1 MNDTPST
8 ATATKVGVYR
18 LQLFKPSETFI
29 AAQAKAMP
37 TADPL
42 LIGRAMFGPPDP
54 ALAHWIPADLK
65 RARLLK
71 FLATANPT
79 PYLAGLNG
87 QGLALLHAHFSID
100 GLYALPLAKAL
111 DIPLVT
117 TLHGFDITTSRKHF
131 LKSGRPALVRYA
143 MLQDRLKADG
153 SLFICVSRFI
163 RDAAIKAGIPEKKL
177 CVHYIGIDTSQ
188 FEAAPVE
195 ARPRFVHVARLVEKK
210 GTRYLLDAFAQVNRK
225 HPDILL
231 DIIGDGPLRPQLE
244 ARAIELGIAESVRF
258 LGVQPHDKVRSTLQG
273 ASALV
278 LPSVTAAS
286 GDAEGLGIVLL
297 EASASGVPVIGTYH
311 GGIPEAVD
319 EGKTGLLVPER
330 DIHALALALDTL
342 VSDASLQQRMGLAAR
357 QFARERFDIHR
368 QSAELERHYA
378 SLCK

>member
-1 MNDTPST
+1 MNNVEPTPK
-8 ATATKVGVYR
+8 AMKVGVYR

-42 LIGRAMFGPPDP
+42 LIGRAMFGPADP
-54 ALAHWIPADLK
+54 ALAHWVPPDLK
-65 RARLLK
+65 RARLLR
-71 FLATANPT
+71 FLATATPT
-79 PYLAGLNG
+79 QYLAGLRG
-87 QGLALLHAHFSID
+87 RGLELLHAHFSID
-100 GLYALPLAKAL
+100 GLYALPLARAL
-111 DIPLVT
+111 DVPLVT
-117 TLHGFDITTSRKHF
+117 TLHGFDITTSRQHF
-131 LKSGRPALVRYA
+131 LRSGRPALVRYA

-163 RDAAIKAGIPEKKL
+163 RDAALKAGMPEHKL
-177 CVHYIGIDTSQ
+177 RVHYIGIDTSQ
-188 FEAAPVE
+188 FEATPVE
-195 ARPRFVHVARLVEKK
+195 SRPRFVHVARLVEKK
-210 GTRYLLDAFAQVNRK
+210 GTRYLLDAFGQVHQK

-231 DIIGDGPLRPQLE
+231 DVIGDGPLRAELE
-244 ARAIELGIAESVRF
+244 AQAVDLGISKSVRF

-297 EASASGVPVIGTYH
+297 EASATGVPVIGTYH
-311 GGIPEAVD
+311 GGIPEAVE

-330 DIHALALALDTL
+330 DVHALALALDTL

-357 QFARERFDIHR
+357 EFARTRFDIHR
-368 QSAELERHYA
+368 QSAELEGHYTE
-378 SLCK
+378 LCK